1 MNNELDLKLGIGKQT
16 SWIKNKPILQKLLI
30 MIIGNGQTNQL
41 AEKRTNFQ
49 ITANLPC
56 MIIEVGQTNQ
66 LDEKRINFSIIA
78 TLLCITI
85 ESGDEKQTSF

>member
-41 AEKRTNFQ
+41 
-49 ITANLPC
+49 
-56 MIIEVGQTNQ
+56 
-66 LDEKRINFSIIA
+66 
-78 TLLCITI
+78 
-85 ESGDEKQTSF
+85 DEKQTNFAIDATLLYMIIGNE

>member
-41 AEKRTNFQ
+41 
-49 ITANLPC
+49 
-56 MIIEVGQTNQ
+56 
-66 LDEKRINFSIIA
+66 
-78 TLLCITI
+78 
-85 ESGDEKQTSF
+85 DEKQTNL